1 MHKDFEACRPNLVVS
16 GQSKVIVWFALAAAE
31 PRENGKTRKISIIR
45 ALDDILLRQKN
56 EWIK

>member
-31 PRENGKTRKISIIR
+31 PRKNGKTRKISIIR
-45 ALDDILLRQKN
+45 ALDIIETK
-56 EWIK
+56 K

>member
-16 GQSKVIVWFALAAAE
+16 GQSKVIVWFALAAAAE

-45 ALDDILLRQKN
+45 ALDDILLRQKMN
-56 EWIK
+56 G